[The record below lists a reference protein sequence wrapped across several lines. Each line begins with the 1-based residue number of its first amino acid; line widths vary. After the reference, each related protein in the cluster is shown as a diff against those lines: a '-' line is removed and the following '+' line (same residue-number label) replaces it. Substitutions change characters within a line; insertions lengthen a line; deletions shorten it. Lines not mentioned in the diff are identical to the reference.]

1 MKAAK
6 GVTDLAAT
14 LSAAASAPLVA
25 TPAATPTTKAGKK
38 AAGEG
43 GTMQMTLRPSRSLYA
58 RAVDLAAERSKEE
71 GRSVSV
77 QEIML
82 EVLEKGIKS

>member
-25 TPAATPTTKAGKK
+25 KPAAKAAKNT
-38 AAGEG
+38 AGEG

-58 RAVDLAAERSKEE
+58 RYVGQAAERSKEE

-77 QEIML
+77 QEVML
-82 EVLEKGIKS
+82 EVLEQGGKS

>member
-1 MKAAK
+1 MKPSK

-25 TPAATPTTKAGKK
+25 NTAAKAAKNP
-38 AAGEG
+38 AGEG

-58 RAVDLAAERSKEE
+58 LYIDQAAERSKKE

-77 QEIML
+77 QEVML
-82 EVLEKGIKS
+82 EVLERGSKS

>member
-25 TPAATPTTKAGKK
+25 TPATKAGKK
-38 AAGEG
+38 SAGEG

>member
-6 GVTDLAAT
+6 GITDLAST
-14 LSAAASAPLVA
+14 LIAAASAPLV
-25 TPAATPTTKAGKK
+25 TTQALKVEKK
-38 AAGEG
+38 PAGEG
-43 GTMQMTLRPSRSLYA
+43 GTMQMTLRPLRSLYA
-58 RAVDLAAERSKEE
+58 RYVDKAAERSKVE

-82 EVLEKGIKS
+82 EVLEKGAKA

>member
-1 MKAAK
+1 MKAAQ

-25 TPAATPTTKAGKK
+25 APAAKAAKK
-38 AAGEG
+38 PAGEG

-58 RAVDLAAERSKEE
+58 RYVGQAAERSKEE

-82 EVLEKGIKS
+82 EVLEKGVKS